1 MFGLIPKEE
10 KFFEMFETQAAH
22 NVEAAKVYK
31 DLAQKYNRD
40 GGAFDKLRDIEHE
53 ADITCHEIYD
63 KLNRTFVTPF
73 DREDIH
79 TLAEWLDDVVDD
91 IHGAADL
98 MQLHRVEHPLPEL
111 GDLADLLVDA
121 ADANTG
127 LIGRL
132 SSLKDMDPLL
142 ERIGKLE
149 SEADAVYR
157 RCVARLFSGEFKAFE
172 VLRSKD
178 VVEAVEHAVN
188 AIEKVSDGVE
198 SILLKHA

>member
-1 MFGLIPKEE
+1 LRFRLVPRDESFFPLFDAAATNITAAAYLLRDLI
-10 KFFEMFETQAAH
+10 
-22 NVEAAKVYK
+22 
-31 DLAQKYNRD
+31 
-40 GGAFDKLRDIEHE
+40 GGADRDATLERLRTCEQSGD
-53 ADITCHEIYD
+53 DITHRIL
-63 KLNRTFVTPF
+63 KQLNGAFVTPF

-91 IHGAADL
+91 IHGAGDL
-98 MQLHRVEHPLPEL
+98 LLLHRVEQPLPEL
-111 GDLADLLVDA
+111 GELVDILVEA
-121 ADANTG
+121 ADVNAE

-132 SSLKDMDPLL
+132 STLKEMDPLL
-142 ERIGKLE
+142 EKIGKLE
-149 SEADAVYR
+149 SKADGVYR

-198 SILLKHA
+198 TILLKHA